1 MSYSQRRF
9 KETTSVSDVVST
21 ALTEFFVNY
30 DERKART
37 SKTENLKI
45 TESGDVRNVVIE

>member
-9 KETTSVSDVVST
+9 KETTSVSDVVFT

-30 DERKART
+30 DELKART
-37 SKTENLKI
+37 SKTENQKI
-45 TESGDVRNVVIE
+45 TGYVYVGNVVIE